1 MQSTCGGALRTRAG
15 RASSQHHRSLLAKT
29 KRHTNTPTPPRAIAQ
44 QPAGARSPASAS
56 LPQLLEWARAR
67 GATLDRVAVERDV
80 LTGEE
85 LLVAARDAAPGDVL
99 LSLPEQPQQPQQ
111 QNAALWLTPAAA
123 RAALLSN
130 ATDPAAAAAA
140 VDALEPWLL
149 LAVFLIAERA
159 RLLSAGGGGGASSSS
174 STSPFAAYV
183 ASLPEE
189 LDTPLAWSEAELA
202 ELEGTQVLATALSYR
217 AFFDQ
222 RFEQLLS
229 SPEAAALASSGCLP
243 PGSTLSLDALRW
255 AASTVR
261 ARTRGDLSGDRIALI
276 PLADAVPHRRAPSA
290 VLKVKERRAGGLL
303 GGLLGGGANNN
314 NAANPRVL
322 SIEATRPLRKGDA
335 VTVDY
340 GPTKTEGAVLLESGA
355 MDASAEAEAAGPTL
369 PGYRLS
375 LSIPASDRWADDK
388 RGVLERA
395 GLLPDWSD
403 ASASVEF
410 LLARG
415 GGAVSAADAAEFA
428 SRGGAAGLAALA
440 AREGRDPLPEEMLG
454 VLRLVHL
461 SGGDCF
467 LLEAVFE
474 NEVWGH
480 VRLPISPANE
490 EAVCAAA
497 ADGARDAL
505 AAHPG
510 GGASLADDLAE
521 LRALRGAG
529 GAGSSSSSSGS
540 SERAARR
547 RALALRARVAEKEAL
562 EALLSLLEQ
571 RRASLETLEY
581 YQERRLKRLGLVK
594 EDGSTTY
601 DGFFKDS
608 IA

>member
-1 MQSTCGGALRTRAG
+1 MQSTSGALRGAAR
-15 RASSQHHRSLLAKT
+15 RASSATRQLQQQQQHRGLTARST
-29 KRHTNTPTPPRAIAQ
+29 STTRTRAIAQ
-44 QPAGARSPASAS
+44 QQTARASS
-56 LPQLLEWARAR
+56 LSQLLEWARAR
-67 GATLDRVAVERDV
+67 GAAVDRVAVERDV

-99 LSLPEQPQQPQQ
+99 LSFPEQQG
-111 QNAALWLTPAAA
+111 ASSSFLWLTPAAA
-123 RAALLSN
+123 RAALLSR
-130 ATDPAAAAAA
+130 AKASDAAAAAA
-140 VDALEPWLL
+140 ALDALEPWLQI
-149 LAVFLIAERA
+149 AVFLVAERA
-159 RLLSAGGGGGASSSS
+159 HVLSGGAADSANTNTEF
-174 STSPFAAYV
+174 STYV
-183 ASLPEE
+183 SSLPEE

-222 RFEQLLS
+222 RFGQLLA
-229 SPEAAALASSGCLP
+229 SPEAEALSASGCVP
-243 PGSTLSLDALRW
+243 QGSLSLDALRW

-261 ARTRGDLSGDRIALI
+261 ARTRGDLAGDGIALV
-276 PLADAVPHRRAPSA
+276 PLADTVPHRRMPSA
-290 VLKVKERRAGGLL
+290 SLKVSERRAGGLL
-303 GGLLGGGANNN
+303 GGLLGGSGSGQNNANNSTN
-314 NAANPRVL
+314 RVL
-322 SIEATRPLRKGDA
+322 SIEASRPLRKGEA
-335 VTVDY
+335 VTIDY
-340 GPTKTEGAVLLESGA
+340 GPTKTEGAVLLESA
-355 MDASAEAEAAGPTL
+355 AVDASPEAEAAAPTL
-369 PGYRLS
+369 PGYSLA

-395 GLLPDWSD
+395 GLLPEWSD

-415 GGAVSAADAAEFA
+415 GGAVSAADAAEFS

-454 VLRLVHL
+454 VLRLVQL

-480 VRLPISPANE
+480 LQQPVSPANE
-490 EAVCAAA
+490 EAMCAAA

-521 LRALRGAG
+521 LRAIKSAGSG
-529 GAGSSSSSSGS
+529 GAAGST
-540 SERAARR
+540 ERAARR
-547 RALALRARVAEKEAL
+547 RALALRARVAEKQAL
-562 EALLSLLEQ
+562 EAVLALLEQ
-571 RRASLETLEY
+571 RRQSLETLEY

>member
-1 MQSTCGGALRTRAG
+1 MQSASALGAGASRSVQRRALAQQQRRAG
-15 RASSQHHRSLLAKT
+15 SRST
-29 KRHTNTPTPPRAIAQ
+29 TNSTPTTRLFAIAQ
-44 QPAGARSPASAS
+44 QQTQSSSTS
-56 LPQLLEWARAR
+56 LSQLLEWARGR
-67 GATLDRVAVERDV
+67 GASLDRVAVERDV

-85 LLVAARDAAPGDVL
+85 LLVAARDAAPGDAL
-99 LSLPEQPQQPQQ
+99 LSLAEQSQQP
-111 QNAALWLTPAAA
+111 LWLTPAAA
-123 RAALLSN
+123 RAALV
-130 ATDPAAAAAA
+130 AGAKDPAAATAA
-140 VDALEPWLL
+140 VDALEPWLQI
-149 LAVFLIAERA
+149 AVFLIAERA
-159 RLLSAGGGGGASSSS
+159 RLLAGGAPS
-174 STSPFAAYV
+174 SPFSAYV

-222 RFEQLLS
+222 RFEQLLA
-229 SPEAAALASSGCLP
+229 SPEGAALQASGCVP
-243 PGSTLSLDALRW
+243 ASALSVDALRW
-255 AASTVR
+255 AAATVR
-261 ARTRGDLSGDRIALI
+261 ARTRGDLAGDGIALV
-276 PLADAVPHRRAPSA
+276 PLADAVPHRRLASA
-290 VLKVKERRAGGLL
+290 ALKVSERRGGLL
-303 GGLLGGGANNN
+303 GGLLGGGGGNN
-314 NAANPRVL
+314 NANNANSNNRVL
-322 SIEATRPLRKGDA
+322 VLEATRPLRKGDA
-335 VTVDY
+335 VTIDY

-355 MDASAEAEAAGPTL
+355 LDASVEAEAAAPSV
-369 PGYRLS
+369 PGYSLS

-395 GLLPDWSD
+395 GLMPEWSD
-403 ASASVEF
+403 PSATVEF

-415 GGAVSAADAAEFA
+415 GHAVSASDAAEFSA
-428 SRGGAAGLAALA
+428 RGGATGLAALA
-440 AREGRDPLPEEMLG
+440 AREGRDPLPEELLG
-454 VLRLVHL
+454 VLRLTHL

-480 VRLPISPANE
+480 MRLPISPANE

-505 AAHPG
+505 AAHR
-510 GGASLADDLAE
+510 ASLADDLAE
-521 LRALRGAG
+521 LRALSGSNA
-529 GAGSSSSSSGS
+529 SSSSSSSSS

-562 EALLSLLEQ
+562 EAVLALLEA